1 MKSGFRTEIIYG
13 SGYRDPVEVLTYEV
27 NNLCNI
33 GILEYLAMK
42 TVIKNSKK
50 MSNKLLKYAAEFG
63 KYSEDDWKKLFN
75 EAIEEIYKLT
85 GKRLTECIWLT
96 DTKEDLIF
104 IYLTNHGDESCNIE
118 WTDND
123 IDEYC
128 IDDSIILAD
137 IGKAGK
143 LYEFDDTP
151 IIKMETITR
160 LEPDYYCRNCSKK
173 SETITLAKPD
183 CEAIYLRKIASNRK
197 ITYTRFRDKCSIC
210 GNIIAYDKG
219 FIRINKP
226 LD

>member
-27 NNLCNI
+27 NELCNI

-75 EAIEEIYKLT
+75 EVIEEIYKLT

-104 IYLTNHGDESCNIE
+104 IYLTNHGDESCDIE
-118 WTDND
+118 WTDDD

-128 IDDSIILAD
+128 IDDTIILAD

-143 LYEFDDTP
+143 LYGFDLTP
-151 IIKMETITR
+151 IVEIETITR
-160 LEPDYYCRNCSKK
+160 LEFDYYCRNCRKH
-173 SETITLAKPD
+173 SETLAMPN
-183 CEAIYLRKIASNRK
+183 CEVIYARKVASNRK
-197 ITYTRFRDKCSIC
+197 ITYTRLRDKCSIC
-210 GNIIAYDKG
+210 GSTITYGKG
-219 FIRINKP
+219 FIRINNP
-226 LD
+226 

>member
-75 EAIEEIYKLT
+75 EVIEEIYKLT

-96 DTKEDLIF
+96 DTKEDLIYT
-104 IYLTNHGDESCNIE
+104 YLTNHDDESCNIE

-143 LYEFDDTP
+143 LYGFDLFAP
-151 IIKMETITR
+151 IIEIETTMR
-160 LEPDYYCRNCSKK
+160 LEPDRYCPKCSKDSATNVK
-173 SETITLAKPD
+173 RNYAV
-183 CEAIYLRKIASNRK
+183 IYSKQVFSNRK
-197 ITYTRFRDKCSIC
+197 IIYKRLGEKCCSCDYVNSYVQKYT
-210 GNIIAYDKG
+210 
-219 FIRINKP
+219 
-226 LD
+226 